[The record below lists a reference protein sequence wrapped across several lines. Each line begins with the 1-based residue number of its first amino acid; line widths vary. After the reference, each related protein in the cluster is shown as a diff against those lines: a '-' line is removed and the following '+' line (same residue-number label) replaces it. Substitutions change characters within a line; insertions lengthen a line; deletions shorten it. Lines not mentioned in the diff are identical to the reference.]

1 MKNIYFITF
10 LILFSYIYSFCRDC
24 CREFIALTHSID
36 TNSKYYKS
44 EITFDWTSEDSYDL
58 NIPFTKLKKVGDI
71 SPFLVNAT
79 FIQFAKTS
87 TDEVFKKYVDKNLV
101 GIDDYDTFYN
111 YENKILLYQGYP
123 VAKEIPE
130 GECKLIDNVLRTSIS
145 PAFLKAN
152 ANKVDEVFKYYF
164 GWFECGGEYQQRFRV
179 SQILISINNGKL
191 YQISKYLLFVMA
203 ALLF

>member
-44 EITFDWTSEDSYDL
+44 EITFDWTSEDEYDL
-58 NIPFTKLKKVGDI
+58 NIPFTKLGKVGDI

-79 FIQFAKTS
+79 FVEFSKKS
-87 TDEVFKKYVDKNLV
+87 NGKYVENNLV
-101 GIDDYDTFYN
+101 EIEDYDAFYN
-111 YENKILLYQGYP
+111 YNKKELKFQGYP

-130 GECKLIDNVLRTSIS
+130 GECKLIDNVLRTSIN

-164 GWFECGGEYQQRFRV
+164 GWFECGGEYQQRLKI
-179 SQILISINNGKL
+179 SQIMNSIINGKL
-191 YQISKYLLFVMA
+191 YKFNKYILFIMT
-203 ALLF
+203 ALIF